1 MYLEAVCL
9 LNNVA
14 QRLSVLSVLLSV
26 LSVLLSVLSV
36 LSVLLSVLLPQPIH
50 SQVAT
55 THTNTLQ
62 SHTANTHYL
71 S

>member
-14 QRLSVLSVLLSV
+14 QRLSV